1 MAPVTRALL
10 QAKTVYLYYRI
21 NFSGKVNLRSC
32 LHGLKL
38 VILDESIKGLPD
50 WSSYLLYMIV
60 SWSCAFNH
68 GRPKLTLRGK
78 GCNVIYIP

>member
-10 QAKTVYLYYRI
+10 QAKTVYLYYRLI
-21 NFSGKVNLRSC
+21 FPARLLGLRSC

-50 WSSYLLYMIV
+50 Y
-60 SWSCAFNH
+60 
-68 GRPKLTLRGK
+68 KLKQLPTIHDRKLVMCIQPQVAQTHVTREG
-78 GCNVIYIP
+78 V

>member
-21 NFSGKVNLRSC
+21 NFSRKVNLRSC

-50 WSSYLLYMIV
+50 
-60 SWSCAFNH
+60 
-68 GRPKLTLRGK
+68 
-78 GCNVIYIP
+78 

>member
-10 QAKTVYLYYRI
+10 QAKRLYLFCGI
-21 NFSGKVNLRSC
+21 NFSGKVISLRSC

-50 WSSYLLYMIV
+50 Y
-60 SWSCAFNH
+60 
-68 GRPKLTLRGK
+68 KLKELTTVHDRKLVMCIQR
-78 GCNVIYIP
+78 

>member
-50 WSSYLLYMIV
+50 YKLKQLPIV
-60 SWSCAFNH
+60 H
-68 GRPKLTLRGK
+68 DRKLVMCIQPRVAQTHVTREG
-78 GCNVIYIP
+78 V

>member
-10 QAKTVYLYYRI
+10 QAKRLYLYYGI
-21 NFSGKVNLRSC
+21 NFSGKVISLMSC

-50 WSSYLLYMIV
+50 Y
-60 SWSCAFNH
+60 
-68 GRPKLTLRGK
+68 KLKELPTIHDRKLVMCIK
-78 GCNVIYIP
+78 KSVLKV